1 MLSSILSL
9 DICYKR
15 YLFVSTM
22 ILAAVKWDDTEKVEN
37 TGNCQI
43 VTLTDVLRQ
52 DHILPEKIPNAN
64 IF

>member
-1 MLSSILSL
+1 M
-9 DICYKR
+9 
-15 YLFVSTM
+15 FVSTM

-52 DHILPEKIPNAN
+52 DHILPEKIPKC
-64 IF
+64 